1 MTPDKAPKRTVSNAN
16 ETILIVRLKPQPTVT
31 IRRISVNNVSSS
43 DTDDED
49 KRLTVDLT
57 QCVHVAIAEAFGCEK
72 WQIVQ
77 RVMFG
82 DIDVLEG
89 ETFEDHGIEVA
100 FAENTCARLPV
111 PGRLRVHLLSDSA
124 MPVWLC
130 VWPPGRGE
138 VQREHQD
145 AEGEFR

>member
-1 MTPDKAPKRTVSNAN
+1 M
-16 ETILIVRLKPQPTVT
+16 
-31 IRRISVNNVSSS
+31 ISVNVSSS

-89 ETFEDHGIEVA
+89 ETFEDHGL
-100 FAENTCARLPV
+100 TCVLQLQAPSLFYNFRHRV
-111 PGRLRVHLLSDSA
+111 TPG
-124 MPVWLC
+124 
-130 VWPPGRGE
+130 
-138 VQREHQD
+138 
-145 AEGEFR
+145 